1 MRVTRKLALIVVGVV
16 VLVGGGWFILK
27 SRTTAADASKSSVAK
42 VVKTVVSVKKS
53 VPIVLSA
60 NGFVTAINT
69 VDVRPQVQ
77 NVVRTIHVKEGQ
89 DVRAG
94 DLLFTLD
101 ARGDASNVAKAQAEI
116 AGSQADLAD
125 AQATLRR
132 NEDLLAKKFVAQAVV
147 DTART
152 KVNTLSAALAAGHAS
167 LQSSDV
173 AMGYNQIRASIGGR
187 LGIISVH
194 PGSLAQPAGT
204 ALVTISQLDPI
215 AVTFSV
221 PEAELRHVMA
231 SYPHGGAPVSAA
243 LPGGGTANGKLS
255 FIDNTSDPTSGS
267 IKLKA
272 EFDNPGHRLWPGTY
286 TGVQLVSRTLEDVIV
301 VPAQAIVTGP
311 TDKFVYTVAPDNT
324 VQAKKIAI
332 LAIER
337 GQAAVTGL
345 AAGARVVVEGA
356 ENLRAGN
363 KVREAVGDAVDG
375 SSGGGGSS
383 GSSGSSGGSGD
394 NGVAAKGSA
403 S

>member
-27 SRTTAADASKSSVAK
+27 SKTTNVDAGKSSAAK
-42 VVKTVVSVKKS
+42 VVKTAVAVKKS

-231 SYPHGGAPVSAA
+231 SYPHGGAPVSAS

-255 FIDNTSDPTSGS
+255 FIDNTSDPASGS

-311 TDKFVYTVAPDNT
+311 TDKFVYTVAQDNT
-324 VQAKKIAI
+324 VQAKTIEI
-332 LAIER
+332 LVIER

-363 KVREAVGDAVDG
+363 KVREASGDAVDD
-375 SSGGGGSS
+375 GSS
-383 GSSGSSGGSGD
+383 GSSGDDGA
-394 NGVAAKGSA
+394 AAKGSA
-403 S
+403 P